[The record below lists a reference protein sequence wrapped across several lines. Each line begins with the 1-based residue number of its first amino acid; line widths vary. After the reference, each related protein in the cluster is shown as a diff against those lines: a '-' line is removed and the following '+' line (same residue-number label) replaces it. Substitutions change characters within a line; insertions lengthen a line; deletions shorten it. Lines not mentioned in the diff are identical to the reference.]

1 MLETPSKLKA
11 LGLNAR
17 RQGPHSCASFEKG
30 NVLPMGTFNDSMAL
44 GIWHNSDNYYHCIIG
59 SDCGRRFILA
69 SQVPLERTGR

>member
-44 GIWHNSDNYYHCIIG
+44 GIWHNSSRMVKDISRKLRCEVVT
-59 SDCGRRFILA
+59 R
-69 SQVPLERTGR
+69 